1 MFDEFHMLLS
11 SDPYFSAFILYM
23 NCRNKLCKKS
33 NTLLLSATPNKLINE
48 YWDVDSCRSTIFN
61 CDSQISSQKY
71 KFTFNG
77 KLPSNKNCLVLKNA
91 IKSSQISYYNEYDK
105 DNNALIHSSF
115 IDSDYEN
122 KLNDLLLIHGKKNIK
137 GW

>member
-48 YWDVDSCRSTIFN
+48 YWDVDSCRSAVFN
-61 CDSQISSQKY
+61 CDSQISNQNINSLLMENYLQ
-71 KFTFNG
+71 
-77 KLPSNKNCLVLKNA
+77 
-91 IKSSQISYYNEYDK
+91 IKIVW
-105 DNNALIHSSF
+105 F
-115 IDSDYEN
+115 
-122 KLNDLLLIHGKKNIK
+122 
-137 GW
+137 